1 MPAQSLRVPSIAD
14 APRGKQRI
22 GLGEIQ
28 NPMLRKGLG
37 VWERLRGEKH
47 FPSRPQMSP
56 REMSGLLRNTVLV
69 KVLDGGAEFQFR
81 IVGDAIVMAQ
91 GTSFQGMTMTE
102 IDQALPGYGSML
114 REVYTRICKTG
125 EPLAF
130 RGWFERSADKRPFFH
145 ESLVL
150 PLGEDGQNVDHILV
164 LGVYAFEYEE
174 ALR

>member
-14 APRGKQRI
+14 APRGRQRI
-22 GLGEIQ
+22 ALSDIQ
-28 NPMLRKGLG
+28 NPMLRKGLAL
-37 VWERLRGEKH
+37 WERMRGEKR

-81 IVGDAIVMAQ
+81 IVGDAMVVAQ
-91 GTSFQGMTMTE
+91 GASFQGMTMAE
-102 IDQALPGYGSML
+102 IDRELPGYGSML
-114 REVYTRICKTG
+114 REVYTRIYETG

-150 PLGEDGQNVDHILV
+150 PLGEDGQTVDHLLV
-164 LGVYAFEYEE
+164 IGVYAFEYEE